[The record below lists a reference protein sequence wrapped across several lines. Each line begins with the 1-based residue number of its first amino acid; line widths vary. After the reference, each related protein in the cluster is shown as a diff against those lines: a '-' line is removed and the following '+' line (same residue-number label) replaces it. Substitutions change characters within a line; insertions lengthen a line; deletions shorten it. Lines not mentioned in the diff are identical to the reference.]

1 MRPAL
6 LKILYCFDKCQKYY
20 LKKKFFFKKIFRFY
34 PAGID
39 LFKMNNRNTR
49 VMYKICSELTKKI
62 PEQCQWGR
70 SRVFIVK
77 FEQILQINL
86 VFPLLILN
94 K

>member
-1 MRPAL
+1 
-6 LKILYCFDKCQKYY
+6 
-20 LKKKFFFKKIFRFY
+20 
-34 PAGID
+34 
-39 LFKMNNRNTR
+39 
-49 VMYKICSELTKKI
+49 MYKICSELTKKI

-77 FEQILQINL
+77 FEQILQIDL